1 MLLLN
6 PTCDLAFLTDH
17 FFSQGFDG
25 GEYMNQV
32 WNTVK
37 TTLFLGALTG
47 LFLFIGAALGG
58 TTGMVIAL
66 VLAIAMN
73 MGTWWFSDKI
83 ALKFSRA
90 RAVAPEEMPELHKM
104 VETLSVRAGI
114 PKPTV
119 HVIETPMPNA
129 FATGRSPSKGAVA
142 VTTGIMQTLNREELA
157 GVIAHE
163 LAHIKNRD
171 TLVSSIAASVAGA
184 ISMIADM
191 VMWSMIFGG
200 MGGSEDEEGGGMA
213 DMAGGMVAIFLAPI
227 AALLIQM
234 AISRSREFG
243 ADAEGA
249 RILGN
254 PEPLASALEKLEAGV
269 RAHPATDM
277 RPATAHLYIVG
288 PVLGGLGS
296 LFRTHPETHKRV
308 AALRAL
314 TVQGTPQV
322 GASTA

>member
-1 MLLLN
+1 
-6 PTCDLAFLTDH
+6 
-17 FFSQGFDG
+17 
-25 GEYMNQV
+25 
-32 WNTVK
+32 
-37 TTLFLGALTG
+37 
-47 LFLFIGAALGG
+47 
-58 TTGMVIAL
+58 
-66 VLAIAMN
+66 
-73 MGTWWFSDKI
+73 
-83 ALKFSRA
+83 
-90 RAVAPEEMPELHKM
+90 MPELHRM
-104 VETLSVRAGI
+104 VETLAQRANL
-114 PKPTV
+114 PKPSV
-119 HVIETPMPNA
+119 HVIDSPMPNA

-171 TLVSSIAASVAGA
+171 TLVASIAASVAGA

-200 MGGSEDEEGGGMA
+200 MGGDEEEGGGMA

-234 AISRSREFG
+234 AISRSREYG

-269 RAHPATDM
+269 RAHPTDV

-288 PVLGGLGS
+288 PMLGGLGN

-308 AALRAL
+308 AALRSMAL
-314 TVQGTPQV
+314 QPSQPQV
-322 GASTA
+322 GASMA

>member
-1 MLLLN
+1 
-6 PTCDLAFLTDH
+6 LTDH
-17 FFSQGFDG
+17 YLFTKVLWEIEKMSQL
-25 GEYMNQV
+25 

-58 TTGMVIAL
+58 STGMVIAL
-66 VLAIAMN
+66 VFAIAMN
-73 MGTWWFSDKI
+73 LGAWWFSDRL

-90 RAVAPEEMPELHKM
+90 RQVTPEEMPELHRI
-104 VETLSVRAGI
+104 VETLSARAGV

-119 HVIETPMPNA
+119 HVIDSPMPNA

-171 TLVSSIAASVAGA
+171 TLISSIAASVAGA

-191 VMWSMIFGG
+191 VMWGMIFGG
-200 MGGSEDEEGGGMA
+200 IGGSEDEEGGGMA
-213 DMAGGMVAIFLAPI
+213 GVAGGMAAIFLAPI

-234 AISRSREFG
+234 AISRSREYA

-254 PEPLASALEKLEAGV
+254 PGPLASALEKLEAGV
-269 RAHPATDM
+269 RAHPADV
-277 RPATAHLYIVG
+277 RPATAHLYIVA

-296 LFRTHPETHKRV
+296 LFRTHPETHKRI
-308 AALRAL
+308 AALRSMSLAGGPK
-314 TVQGTPQV
+314 VE
-322 GASTA
+322 ASLA